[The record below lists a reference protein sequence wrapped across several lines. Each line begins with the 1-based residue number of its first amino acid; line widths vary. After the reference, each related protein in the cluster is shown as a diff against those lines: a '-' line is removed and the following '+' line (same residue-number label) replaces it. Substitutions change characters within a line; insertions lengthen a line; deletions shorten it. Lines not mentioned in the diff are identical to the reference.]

1 MTERDAYR
9 ILGLPPGTP
18 PELIRTKYRQLILR
32 IHPDTLQGLAE
43 RQLRAQDAGLP
54 GTGRAEDAPDIGLP
68 GTTRTKEAPDS
79 PAPAVDADARL
90 VNQAYAV
97 LTRLFAAR
105 DAWDAQN
112 AKSEQDAQD
121 AWDQEDSPDSSN
133 ARDSAGASEGSGR
146 WSAPQNPRA
155 YCPRDVYCSAEDMEG
170 TRLGTFV
177 IARGRYLWT
186 PEEEFSL
193 FLQSLYHC
201 SRRLLE
207 QAERRA
213 AHVPDDPD
221 AQRRQQAQASLAYL
235 LAQQFIDA
243 RVMLALTSTYD
254 SASEIYTLRAA
265 LELERGARVPSGDEL
280 LYPDALR
287 SHRLF
292 LKNAAGRRLGYLSF
306 PDDRLYYV
314 VIPLFEQRRVQVR
327 ITVLPDTASSQ
338 KPRARAHRN
347 TGSGLRSCP
356 LEVRMRFLPEM
367 KEHFP
372 DSLNLRIEQI
382 LNAYVQ

>member
-97 LTRLFAAR
+97 LTRLSVAGGS
-105 DAWDAQN
+105 WDARS
-112 AKSEQDAQD
+112 AQDAQD
-121 AWDQEDSPDSSN
+121 TWDQEDSRDT
-133 ARDSAGASEGSGR
+133 RDSAGASEGSGR
-146 WSAPQNPRA
+146 WSAPLNPRA
-155 YCPRDVYCSAEDMEG
+155 YCARDVYCSAEDMEG

-213 AHVPDDPD
+213 AHAPEDPY

>member
-9 ILGLPPGTP
+9 ILGLPIGASPDA
-18 PELIRTKYRQLILR
+18 IRKRYRQLILR
-32 IHPDTLQGLAE
+32 VHPDTLQGASA
-43 RQLRAQDAGLP
+43 RAQ
-54 GTGRAEDAPDIGLP
+54 RAAASEAAPSA
-68 GTTRTKEAPDS
+68 APAAKPAKDGSAS
-79 PAPAVDADARL
+79 PAFSHDARL

-97 LTRLFAAR
+97 LTRLSVAGGS
-105 DAWDAQN
+105 WDARS
-112 AKSEQDAQD
+112 AQDAQD
-121 AWDQEDSPDSSN
+121 TWDQEDSRDT
-133 ARDSAGASEGSGR
+133 RDSAGASEGSGR

-213 AHVPDDPD
+213 AHAPEDPY

-235 LAQQFIDA
+235 LAQQFINA

-287 SHRLF
+287 SHRLY
-292 LKNAAGRRLGYLSF
+292 LKNAAGHRLGYLSF
-306 PDDRLYYV
+306 PDDRLYYIV
-314 VIPLFEQRRVQVR
+314 LPLFEQRRVQVR

>member
-1 MTERDAYR
+1 MDSQGRD
-9 ILGLPPGTP
+9 GLSG
-18 PELIRTKYRQLILR
+18 
-32 IHPDTLQGLAE
+32 DSSS
-43 RQLRAQDAGLP
+43 
-54 GTGRAEDAPDIGLP
+54 EDA
-68 GTTRTKEAPDS
+68 
-79 PAPAVDADARL
+79 
-90 VNQAYAV
+90 
-97 LTRLFAAR
+97 
-105 DAWDAQN
+105 
-112 AKSEQDAQD
+112 
-121 AWDQEDSPDSSN
+121 SS
-133 ARDSAGASEGSGR
+133 DHGR
-146 WSAPQNPRA
+146 WHAPQNPQA
-155 YCPRDVYCSAEDMEG
+155 YCARDVYCSAEDMAGEPI
-170 TRLGTFV
+170 GTFV

-213 AHVPDDPD
+213 AHAPDGPD

-254 SASEIYTLRAA
+254 SVSEIYTLRAA

-338 KPRARAHRN
+338 KPRAQAHRN